1 MNKCCFGFIAVLL
14 LFDWARAA
22 TPGEPI
28 TQDEL
33 VRRTQELCDTTV
45 TVDLC
50 FAENR
55 RRYQSIGLSSV
66 RSLRGK
72 SSVEFLSGDLK
83 PDSRERL

>member
-14 LFDWARAA
+14 RFDWARAA

-33 VRRTQELCDTTV
+33 VRRTQELCDTIV

-55 RRYQSIGLSSV
+55 RRYSLLDKVLFVRCVVNRQLSSSAV
-66 RSLRGK
+66 I
-72 SSVEFLSGDLK
+72 
-83 PDSRERL
+83 